1 MNGDGLRPQ
10 SVRGEAMLLADTLG
24 AQHTITKPRGA
35 CSWGEVSGAGLH
47 AKQGA
52 LQRMPESSPD
62 LLDLLQSDGPN
73 HSRMLKPI
81 QVNVQR
87 CIELKADN
95 RNAVMRGGL

>member
-47 AKQGA
+47 AKRGT
-52 LQRMPESSPD
+52 PED
-62 LLDLLQSDGPN
+62 
-73 HSRMLKPI
+73 
-81 QVNVQR
+81 
-87 CIELKADN
+87 A
-95 RNAVMRGGL
+95 